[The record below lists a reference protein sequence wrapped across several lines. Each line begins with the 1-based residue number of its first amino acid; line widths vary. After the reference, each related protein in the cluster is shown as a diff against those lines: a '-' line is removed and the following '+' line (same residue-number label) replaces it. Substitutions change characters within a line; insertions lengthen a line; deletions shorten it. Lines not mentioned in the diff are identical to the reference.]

1 MKSFIASCAPRP
13 ASGVREVGGWKV
25 VAAVGGGGM
34 EEKERMRLMLTSQH
48 VDVDGRLLLE
58 TAAGSADENLMLDKL
73 ADCGRAQ
80 RRVRLDEMHRFT
92 SVVAAAEERENAMVV
107 WQLLKTKQ
115 Q

>member
-1 MKSFIASCAPRP
+1 M
-13 ASGVREVGGWKV
+13 REVGGWKV

-48 VDVDGRLLLE
+48 VDGRLLLE